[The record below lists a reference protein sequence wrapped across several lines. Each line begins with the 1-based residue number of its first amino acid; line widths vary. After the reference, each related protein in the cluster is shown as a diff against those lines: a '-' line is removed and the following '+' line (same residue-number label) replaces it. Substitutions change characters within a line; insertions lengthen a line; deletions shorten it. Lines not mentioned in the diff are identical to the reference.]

1 VSYAASDL
9 ERISSFQH
17 IVNEPYE
24 IQQKKNYNSLSE
36 YIISYIKKHASLHVY
51 IVWYENQYYS
61 KVNDH
66 YVLTY
71 TIKIKEKCVYDIILM
86 VRYMHTKW
94 IKTND
99 LWSRIFFLC
108 HNLIDNHIYD
118 DRLKSDFLPVYREI
132 VIKYTQKRIH
142 SKIRSMCM
150 ASSMHKRTHRSFEF
164 IVCFFVYPILKCVYN
179 IDINK
184 ALNLI
189 AFFL

>member
-118 DRLKSDFLPVYREI
+118 DRLKSDFYR
-132 VIKYTQKRIH
+132 YTVKL
-142 SKIRSMCM
+142 SSNTLKS
-150 ASSMHKRTHRSFEF
+150 ASTRK
-164 IVCFFVYPILKCVYN
+164 
-179 IDINK
+179 
-184 ALNLI
+184 
-189 AFFL
+189 